1 MANAV
6 VLIECE
12 DQKGIVSSVTEFI
25 YSNQGNIIDLD
36 QYTDHENM
44 HFFMRVEWSLEMF
57 TIEREK
63 ISEYFNTLLGKRF
76 KIRFD
81 LFFTDEKPKMGLFVT
96 KLSHCLFD
104 ILGRWQS
111 GELEVEI
118 PVVVSNHE
126 YLRDVVERFDIP
138 FVHIPIDKSN
148 KDVAEAKQLEVL
160 SRYKIDFVV
169 LARYMQIVTPKFI
182 AEYENRIINIHHS
195 FLPAFVGAKP
205 YHAAFQRGVKIIGAT
220 AHYVTADLDAGPIIE
235 QDVARVTHRNAVND
249 LVKMGQDVEKL
260 VLAKA
265 IKLHVERKML
275 VVDNKTIVFH

>member
-6 VLIECE
+6 LLIECE
-12 DQKGIVSSVTEFI
+12 DQQGIVSSVTEFI

-44 HFFMRVEWSLEMF
+44 HFFMRLEWSLDFF

-63 ISEYFNTLLGKRF
+63 IAEYFETLIGKRF
-76 KIRFD
+76 SIRFN
-81 LFFTDEKPKMGLFVT
+81 LYFTDERPKMGLFVT

-118 PVVVSNHE
+118 PVVISNHE
-126 YLRDVVERFDIP
+126 NLRSIVERFDIP
-138 FVHIPIDKSN
+138 FEYIPIN
-148 KDVAEAKQLEVL
+148 KENKLKQEQKQLNVL
-160 SRYKIDFVV
+160 SEYGVDFVV
-169 LARYMQIVTPKFI
+169 LARYMQIISPDFI
-182 AEYENRIINIHHS
+182 TKYSNKIINIHHS

-205 YHAAFQRGVKIIGAT
+205 YHAAFERGVKVIGAT
-220 AHYVTADLDAGPIIE
+220 AHYVTENLDAGPIID
-235 QDVARVTHRNAVND
+235 QDVARVSHRNSVQD
-249 LVKMGQDVEKL
+249 LVKIGQDIEKL

-265 IKLHVERKML
+265 INLHVKRKML
-275 VVDNKTIVFH
+275 IFGNKTIVFH

>member
-12 DQKGIVSSVTEFI
+12 DQQGIVSSVTEFI

-44 HFFMRVEWSLEMF
+44 HFFMRLEWSLESF
-57 TIEREK
+57 TIQREK
-63 ISEYFNTLLGKRF
+63 IAEYFETLIGKRF
-76 KIRFD
+76 AIRFN

-104 ILGRWQS
+104 LLGRWQS
-111 GELEVEI
+111 GELDVEI
-118 PVVVSNHE
+118 PVVISNHE
-126 YLRDVVERFDIP
+126 HLRDVVERFDIP
-138 FVHIPIDKSN
+138 FVYIPITKEN
-148 KDVAEAKQLEVL
+148 KLTQEKEQLRVL
-160 SRYKIDFVV
+160 NEYSIDFVV
-169 LARYMQIVTPKFI
+169 LARYMQVISSEFI
-182 AEYENRIINIHHS
+182 KSYRNRIINIHHS

-205 YHAAFQRGVKIIGAT
+205 YHAAFERGVKIIGAT
-220 AHYVTADLDAGPIIE
+220 AHYVTEDLDAGPIID
-235 QDVARVTHRNAVND
+235 QNVTNVTHRNSVQD

-275 VVDNKTIVFH
+275 VVGNKTIVFH